1 MSTTIMLTIA
11 GILAL
16 TGAALLIWVVVAA
29 FLDSTKQGALSLLL
43 PGYALY
49 YGWAKMSHPRH
60 RWIVS
65 GAVVALLAAGAFGF
79 FSTSFEPQ
87 MQMAEGVEAPALEED
102 WDDFDDLDAPLN
114 E

>member
-1 MSTTIMLTIA
+1 MSTTIMLTAA

-16 TGAALLIWVVVAA
+16 TGATLLLWVVIAA
-29 FLDSTKQGALSLLL
+29 FSESTKQGALSLLL

-49 YGWAKMSHPRH
+49 YGWTRMSHARH

-65 GAVVALLAAGAFGF
+65 GAVVALLLAGAAGF

-87 MQMAEGVEAPALEED
+87 MQMAEEVDAPALEDD
-102 WDDFDDLDAPLN
+102 WDDFDDLEAPLN